1 MYRSFLALLLLLSVF
16 GGAASSAQ
24 AETPLILRSPSVSRD
39 LVAFVFAG
47 DLWVVGREG
56 GDARRLTTGMGTENS
71 PLFSPDGKIIAF
83 TADYEGNADV
93 YLVEATGGVPRRLT
107 YHPGADIVAG
117 WTPDG
122 SAVLFRSQRD
132 SQTFAPRLFTMPL
145 AGANP
150 SEVPLPQASEASYSP
165 DGRRVA
171 YVPFLRA
178 FTQWKQYRGG
188 RTTPIWIADLADS
201 RIEKLPR
208 ENSNDFNPMWIGER
222 IYFLSDRDGSV
233 TLYSYDTRTKRVA
246 QALKNTGLD
255 IKSAAA
261 GDGVIV
267 YEQFG
272 TLHTLDLGSGQTKR
286 IPVRVAGDLPS
297 VRPRFAR
304 VAQNLSNASLSPT
317 GARALFEARGEII
330 TVPAEKGDARNLT
343 NTSGVAERDPAWSPD
358 GKWIAYFSDE
368 SGEYALHLR
377 RQTGMGEVKKISLG
391 SAPSYYYSPVWS
403 PDSKKLAFT
412 DKRLNLWYVDVEKAA
427 AAPVKVD
434 TNTYDNPF
442 RVLDPAWSPDSRFIA
457 YTKQL
462 RNRLST
468 VFIYALEA
476 NKTQQVT
483 DNMSDARF
491 ARFDR
496 DGKHLYFT
504 ASTNAGP
511 SSGWLDMSS
520 FDRPVTRSA
529 YVVVLRKDLPSPLA
543 PESDEEKIIEE
554 QKTNNPEDKGE
565 PRPGPSPTAT
575 PAPLAVDTTS
585 SHGDASGTLAA
596 DTTSSHV
603 DAVAA
608 EDLSETG
615 LASVAEVQ
623 QEPASQ
629 GGATTAAGGAAAVR
643 GAAAKKPE
651 PVRIDFDGIDQRVLA
666 LPIPARNY
674 AGMREGKT
682 GTLFLLE
689 APPGAD
695 ASGFILHR
703 FELSKRRVEK
713 VTEGVTSFDVSANG
727 EKMLLQIGGGQ
738 GGAQGGGQGGAQG
751 GGRWLIVPAM
761 QPLKPGEGQIN
772 TAALE
777 VRVDPR
783 AEWRQIYHEAW
794 RIQRDF
800 FYDPNFHGLDIV
812 ATEKRYQPYVEGL
825 AHRADLNYLLQES
838 LGNLVVGH
846 HNTGGGDTPQVNN
859 VPGGLLGADYRI
871 ESGRYRF
878 ARIFNGENWNP
889 GLRAP
894 LTQPGVQ
901 VRVGEYL
908 LAVNGRELRASDNI
922 YSFFEGTANKQTLVK
937 VGPNADGT
945 GAREVT
951 VVPIGSESG
960 LRNLA
965 WIEGNRRKVS
975 EMSGGRVAYVYLP
988 NTSLGGYTNFNR
1000 YYFAQID
1007 KEAAV
1012 IDERYNGGGTAA
1024 DYFIDYMRRPLMNYW
1039 ATREGEDF
1047 TTPVGA
1053 IYGPKAMIID
1063 GYSSSGGDALPWYFR
1078 RAKIG
1083 PLVGKRT
1090 WGGLVGIYDYPQL
1103 IDGGTVTA
1111 PRVAF
1116 YSPEG
1121 AWEVENAGVA
1131 PDIEVELD
1139 PQAWRQ
1145 GRDMQLEKAV
1155 EVVLDALRKNPLPA
1169 PRKPAYPNYH
1179 KNAGR

>member
-1 MYRSFLALLLLLSVF
+1 MHRQFLTLVVLLCL
-16 GGAASSAQ
+16 GGTTFAQ
-24 AETPLILRSPSVSRD
+24 ADTPLILRNPSISRD
-39 LVAFVFAG
+39 LIAFVFAG

-56 GDARRLTTGMGTENS
+56 GDARRLTTGIGTETN

-93 YLVEATGGVPRRLT
+93 YLVEASGGVPRRLT
-107 YHPGADIVAG
+107 YHPGADIVVG
-117 WTPDG
+117 WTPNGD
-122 SAVLFRSQRD
+122 AVLFRSQRD
-132 SQTFAPRLFTMPL
+132 SSTFAPRLFTMPL
-145 AGANP
+145 AGGHP

-165 DGRRVA
+165 DGRRLA
-171 YVPFLRA
+171 YVPVLRA
-178 FTQWKQYRGG
+178 FAQWKQYRGG
-188 RTTPIWIADLADS
+188 RTTPIWVADLADS
-201 RIEKLPR
+201 RVEKLPR

-222 IYFLSDRDGSV
+222 IYFLSDRAGAV
-233 TLYSYDTRTKRVA
+233 TVYSYDTRTKRLA
-246 QALKNTGLD
+246 QVVKNTGLD
-255 IKSAAA
+255 IKSASA

-272 TLHTLDLGSGQTKR
+272 SLHTLDLGSGQTKK

-391 SAPSYYYSPVWS
+391 NAPSYYYSPVWS
-403 PDSKKLAFT
+403 PDSKKLAYT
-412 DKRLNLWYVDVEKAA
+412 DKRLNLWFIDVEQAS

-462 RNRLST
+462 KNRLGT
-468 VFIYALEA
+468 VFIYSLDE
-476 NKTQQVT
+476 NKTRQVT

-504 ASTNAGP
+504 ASTNAGQ

-529 YVVVLRKDLPSPLA
+529 YVVVLRRDMPSPLA
-543 PESDEEKIIEE
+543 PESDEEKFTEE
-554 QKTNNPEDKGE
+554 QRTNNPEDKGE
-565 PRPGPSPTAT
+565 PRPGPSPTPT
-575 PAPLAVDTTS
+575 PATLRDTTNGYLEDAAAANETAS
-585 SHGDASGTLAA
+585 ST
-596 DTTSSHV
+596 
-603 DAVAA
+603 
-608 EDLSETG
+608 ET
-615 LASVAEVQ
+615 EVQ
-623 QEPASQ
+623 QEPAQ
-629 GGATTAAGGAAAVR
+629 GGAPAAAGR
-643 GAAAKKPE
+643 AAAKKPE

-674 AGMREGKT
+674 AGMREGKA
-682 GTLFLLE
+682 GTLFIIE
-689 APPGAD
+689 GASAPD
-695 ASGFILHR
+695 AQGFVLHR
-703 FELSKRRVEK
+703 FDLSKRRIEK
-713 VTEGVTSFDVSANG
+713 VTEGVTAFDLAANG
-727 EKMLLQIGGGQ
+727 EKMLLQLGGGQAGGQ
-738 GGAQGGGQGGAQG
+738 GGGQG

-772 TAALE
+772 TATLE

-783 AEWRQIYHEAW
+783 AEWRQMYREAW

-800 FYDPNFHGLDIV
+800 FYDPNFHGLDIA
-812 ATEKRYQPYVEGL
+812 ATEKRYSPYVEGL

-846 HNTGGGDTPQVNN
+846 HNSGGGDTPAPVN
-859 VPGGLLGADYRI
+859 VLGGLLGADYRI
-871 ESGRYRF
+871 EQGRYRF

-889 GLRAP
+889 NLRAP

-908 LAVNGRELRASDNI
+908 LAVNGRELRATDNI
-922 YSFFEGTANKQTLVK
+922 YSFFEGTGNKQTVIK
-937 VGPNADGT
+937 VGPNSDGT

-951 VVPIGSESG
+951 VVPVPSESG

-975 EMSGGRVAYVYLP
+975 EMSNGRVAYVYLP
-988 NTSLGGYTNFNR
+988 NTSVGGYTNFNR
-1000 YYFAQID
+1000 YFFAQID

-1012 IDERYNGGGTAA
+1012 IDERFNGGGTAA
-1024 DYFIDYMRRPLMNYW
+1024 DYFIDYLRRPLMNYW
-1039 ATREGEDF
+1039 ATREGADF

-1078 RAKIG
+1078 REKIG

-1090 WGGLVGIYDYPQL
+1090 WGGLVGIYDYPPL
-1103 IDGGTVTA
+1103 IDGGSVTA

-1121 AWEVENAGVA
+1121 GWEVENAGVA

-1145 GRDMQLEKAV
+1145 GHDTQLEKAV
-1155 EVVLDALRKNPLPA
+1155 EVVMEALRRNPLPV

-1179 KNAGR
+1179 KSAGR

>member
-1 MYRSFLALLLLLSVF
+1 MHRTLLALVLLLCL
-16 GGAASSAQ
+16 GGAGIAQ
-24 AETPLILRSPSVSRD
+24 TDTSLILRNPTVSRD
-39 LVAFVFAG
+39 LIAFVFAG

-56 GDARRLTTGMGTENS
+56 GDARRLTTGTGTETT
-71 PLFSPDGKIIAF
+71 PFFSPDGKLIAF
-83 TADYEGNADV
+83 TADYEGNTDV
-93 YLVEATGGVPRRLT
+93 YLVEASGGVPRRLT
-107 YHPGADIVAG
+107 YHPGVDSVAG

-122 SAVLFRSQRD
+122 AAVLFRSQRD

-145 AGANP
+145 AGGNP
-150 SEVPLPQASEASYSP
+150 SEVPLPQASEASFSP
-165 DGRRVA
+165 DGRRLA

-188 RTTPIWIADLADS
+188 RTTPLWVADLSDS

-208 ENSNDFNPMWIGER
+208 ENSNDYNPMWVGER
-222 IYFLSDRDGSV
+222 IYFLSDRDGAA
-233 TLYSYDTRTKRVA
+233 TIYSYDTRTKRVA
-246 QALKNTGLD
+246 QAVKNTGLD
-255 IKSAAA
+255 IKSASA

-272 TLHTLDLGSGQTKR
+272 ALHTLDLSSGQTKK

-377 RQTGMGEVKKISLG
+377 RQTGMGEVKKVSLG
-391 SAPSYYYSPVWS
+391 NAPSYYYSPVWS

-412 DKRLNLWYVDVEKAA
+412 DKRLNLWYVDVEKAS

-462 RNRLST
+462 KNRLST
-468 VFIYALEA
+468 VFIYALEE
-476 NKTQQVT
+476 NRTRQVT

-543 PESDEEKIIEE
+543 PESDEEKITEE

-565 PRPGPSPTAT
+565 PRPGPSPAPT
-575 PAPLAVDTTS
+575 PAPLQE
-585 SHGDASGTLAA
+585 AA
-596 DTTSSHV
+596 NGYV
-603 DAVAA
+603 EAA
-608 EDLSETG
+608 EPVNETLTRPATDIPTDTVNEAVGEAATETG
-615 LASVAEVQ
+615 LQ
-623 QEPASQ
+623 QEPAQ
-629 GGATTAAGGAAAVR
+629 GGAGAAAR
-643 GAAAKKPE
+643 AAAKKPE

-682 GTLFLLE
+682 GTLFILE
-689 APPGAD
+689 A
-695 ASGFILHR
+695 ASGTDVPGFILHR
-703 FELSKRRVEK
+703 FDLSKRKVEK
-713 VTEGVTSFDVSANG
+713 VTEGVTAFDLSANG
-727 EKMLLQIGGGQ
+727 EKMLLQLGGG
-738 GGAQGGGQGGAQG
+738 APG

-800 FYDPNFHGLDIV
+800 FYDPNFHGLDIA
-812 ATEKRYQPYVEGL
+812 ATERRYAPYVEGL

-838 LGNLVVGH
+838 LGNMVVGH
-846 HNTGGGDTPQVNN
+846 HNTGGGDTPAPAN
-859 VPGGLLGADYRI
+859 VPGGLLGADYRV
-871 ESGRYRF
+871 EQGRYRF

-908 LAVNGRELRASDNI
+908 LAVNGRELRSTDNI
-922 YSFFEGTANKQTLVK
+922 YSFFEGTANKQTVIK
-937 VGPNADGT
+937 VGSSADGA

-951 VVPIGSESG
+951 VVPVGSESG

-988 NTSLGGYTNFNR
+988 NTSAGGYTNFNR

-1012 IDERYNGGGTAA
+1012 IDERFNGGGTAA
-1024 DYFIDYMRRPLMNYW
+1024 DYFIDYLRRPLMNYW
-1039 ATREGEDF
+1039 ATREGADF

-1121 AWEVENAGVA
+1121 GWEVENVGVA
-1131 PDIEVELD
+1131 PDVEVELD

-1145 GRDMQLEKAV
+1145 GHDAQLEKAV
-1155 EVVLDALRKNPLPA
+1155 EVVLEELRRNPLPT

-1179 KNAGR
+1179 KSAGR